1 MYTSWLSNSFVLV
14 IADVSLSK
22 NLDWSDGLYKIRTSI
37 GLVLG
42 SKISKNRF
50 SISLENPPLDL
61 NKLDDLILNLTP
73 ENMTQH
79 PRIDTK
85 MSKINGRQIQ

>member
-1 MYTSWLSNSFVLV
+1 MYFLVVKVFVLV

-22 NLDWSDGLYKIRTSI
+22 SFDWSGGLNKIPTSI

-50 SISLENPPLDL
+50 SISLEN
-61 NKLDDLILNLTP
+61 
-73 ENMTQH
+73 
-79 PRIDTK
+79 
-85 MSKINGRQIQ
+85 